1 MSCGCVRPPPSIIL
15 PPPHIRSVR
24 LIHFSAQSF
33 DSLWYTSGSKNT
45 YLCML
50 QLQRLLNA
58 IVNDEIFGPV
68 RAITFTCNPKWPEI
82 VAALPLHAHWQ
93 HHGDITERVFM
104 LKLKSLLNDIV
115 EDQIFGPVRAI
126 VYRVEW
132 QARGYFV
139 ALILFLQSHSVVR
152 LPHAHILVILRKS
165 AIANMDILRSDA
177 CSTPRMY
184 IWAKAA

>member
-1 MSCGCVRPPPSIIL
+1 MI
-15 PPPHIRSVR
+15 HIG
-24 LIHFSAQSF
+24 F
-33 DSLWYTSGSKNT
+33 KNT
-45 YLCML
+45 YLYML

-68 RAITFTCNPKWPEI
+68 RAI
-82 VAALPLHAHWQ
+82 
-93 HHGDITERVFM
+93 
-104 LKLKSLLNDIV
+104 
-115 EDQIFGPVRAI
+115 

-132 QARGYFV
+132 QARGYFA

-152 LPHAHILVILRKS
+152 LPHAHILIILRES
-165 AIANMDILRSDA
+165 AIVNMVILRSDA

>member
-1 MSCGCVRPPPSIIL
+1 
-15 PPPHIRSVR
+15 
-24 LIHFSAQSF
+24 
-33 DSLWYTSGSKNT
+33 
-45 YLCML
+45 ML

-68 RAITFTCNPKWPEI
+68 RAI
-82 VAALPLHAHWQ
+82 
-93 HHGDITERVFM
+93 
-104 LKLKSLLNDIV
+104 
-115 EDQIFGPVRAI
+115 

-132 QARGYFV
+132 QARGYFA

-152 LPHAHILVILRKS
+152 LPHAHILIILRKS
-165 AIANMDILRSDA
+165 AIANMVILRSDA